1 MIITII
7 TYSNIYSNELNFSFL
22 CIDENALAG
31 TKKNYRLLELQTP
44 DALCQSMPQPNR
56 ELYLYKINI
65 EPNFS
70 TADVDN
76 NVKVFHNLLQSKR
89 SYGILTKKPI
99 PPLGLMKFYQS
110 FGEINTQID
119 PNPLKLRINNDRD
132 LDELKRFNWI
142 LYRYVLDVCKEF
154 FVYDLTDSF
163 ITVPINENG
172 IDWNIV
178 RSFQAWSEAK
188 EKPISER
195 KNATY
200 NENDWLH
207 KVVCK
212 WYGPDFESRYIVTRV
227 ASNQTPFSQ
236 FPNESYSSYA
246 AYVTDK
252 YPSVGSVVGKDQ
264 FLIEVKGITRNL
276 NLMHPG
282 DGEDGRRQRTSRGQ
296 ETLIPELCHNFNYPG
311 DLWLKAIVLPS
322 ALRRVYY
329 LLHAEHIRVSI
340 NQYVGLDVKDYI
352 PKPLRSQKM
361 PRNTPAQAR
370 HIQNPIIR
378 PRPEDQI
385 AKELK
390 ISDMRRLTALSGLP
404 GTESEE
410 PIDVERDFDQMYE
423 VDLDYYFAYINKKLS
438 VMSLSDRKRMEN
450 ELNPNR
456 LQMADFRGLLDTP
469 SDEKLCIQ
477 LLKTKLSSPV
487 PRGVEQHDILAAIT
501 TTSAGDLFHME
512 LFEVLGDAFLKF
524 GVSLSLMHNHQDWH
538 EGFLTAMKGR
548 IVGNRNLCYNAIK
561 MKLPGM
567 INKNNF
573 DPKDDWQPPMFK
585 VDDVIRVSVR

>member
-1 MIITII
+1 MT
-7 TYSNIYSNELNFSFL
+7 
-22 CIDENALAG
+22 AG
-31 TKKNYRLLELQTP
+31 TRKNYRLLELQTP
-44 DALCQSMPQPNR
+44 DALCQSMPKPNR
-56 ELYLYKINI
+56 ELFLYKINI

-70 TADVDN
+70 TAYVDE
-76 NVKVFHNLLQSKR
+76 NVKVFHNLLQSNR
-89 SYGILTKKPI
+89 SYGILTIKSI
-99 PPLGLMKFYQS
+99 PPLSLMKFYQS
-110 FGEINTQID
+110 FGELNTQID
-119 PNPLKLRINNDRD
+119 PNPLKLSINDDRE
-132 LDELKRFNWI
+132 LQQLKRFNCI
-142 LYRYVLDVCKEF
+142 LFRDILGICKKF
-154 FVYDLTDSF
+154 LVYELTDSF
-163 ITVPINENG
+163 ITVPINGND
-172 IDWNIV
+172 IDWDIV
-178 RSFQAWSEAK
+178 TSFQTWSEVK
-188 EKPISER
+188 EKPTSER
-195 KNATY
+195 INATY
-200 NENDWLH
+200 NKNDWLH

-212 WYGPDFESRYIVTRV
+212 WYSTDFESRYIVTRV

-246 AYVTDK
+246 AYVTEK
-252 YPSVGSVVGKDQ
+252 YPTIGKVIGKDQ

-282 DGEDGRRQRTSRGQ
+282 DSEDGRRQRTNRGQ
-296 ETLIPELCHNFNYPG
+296 EILIPELCHNFNYPG

-329 LLHAEHIRVSI
+329 LLHAEHIRISI
-340 NQYVGLDVKDYI
+340 NQYVGLNVKDYL
-352 PKPLRSQKM
+352 PKPLRQQM
-361 PRNTPAQAR
+361 PRNTPALAR

-390 ISDMRRLTALSGLP
+390 MSDMPRLNALNKLP

-423 VDLDYYFAYINKKLS
+423 VDLNYYYAYINKKLS
-438 VMSLSDRKRMEN
+438 VLSLTEKNRNEN

-456 LQMADFRGLLDTP
+456 FQMAEFRGLLDTP

-538 EGFLTAMKGR
+538 EGFLTAIKGQ

-585 VDDVIRVSVR
+585 VDDVIKVSFR

>member
-1 MIITII
+1 MFI
-7 TYSNIYSNELNFSFL
+7 FL
-22 CIDENALAG
+22 CVDQKASAG

-44 DALCQSMPQPNR
+44 NALFQSMPQPNR
-56 ELYLYKINI
+56 ELFLYKINI

-70 TADVDN
+70 TTEVDD
-76 NVKVFHNLLQSKR
+76 NVKVFHNLLQSNR
-89 SYGILTKKPI
+89 SYGILTMKPI

-119 PNPLKLRINNDRD
+119 PNPLKLIINNDRD
-132 LDELKRFNWI
+132 LEQLKRFNYI
-142 LYRYVLDVCKEF
+142 LFRDVLDVWKEF
-154 FVYDLTDSF
+154 FVYDLKDSF
-163 ITVPINENG
+163 ITVPINGNG
-172 IDWNIV
+172 IDWDIV
-178 RSFQAWSEAK
+178 KSFQTWSEVRI
-188 EKPISER
+188 KPISER
-195 KNATY
+195 DNATY
-200 NENDWLH
+200 NEKDWLH

-212 WYGPDFESRYIVTRV
+212 WYSTDFESRYIVTRV
-227 ASNQTPFSQ
+227 ANNETPFSQ
-236 FPNESYSSYA
+236 FPNQLYNSYA
-246 AYVTDK
+246 EYVMEK
-252 YPSVGSVVGKDQ
+252 YPTIGRVVGKDQ

-282 DGEDGRRQRTSRGQ
+282 DGEDGRRQRTNRGK
-296 ETLIPELCHNFNYPG
+296 EILIPELCHNFNYPG

-322 ALRRVYY
+322 ALRRVYF
-329 LLHAEHIRVSI
+329 LLHAEHIRISI
-340 NQYVGLDVKDYI
+340 NQYVGLDVKNYM
-352 PKPLRSQKM
+352 PKPLCSKKM
-361 PRNTPAQAR
+361 PRNTPTLTHAR

-390 ISDMRRLTALSGLP
+390 MSDVRRLNALKLP

-410 PIDVERDFDQMYE
+410 PTDIERNFDQLHG
-423 VDLDYYFAYINKKLS
+423 VDLDYYHAYINSKLS
-438 VMSLSDRKRMEN
+438 VMSLNDEN
-450 ELNPNR
+450 ELKPSR
-456 LQMADFRGLLDTP
+456 YQMAECRGLLDTP
-469 SDEKLCIQ
+469 SSDEKLCIQ

-501 TTSAGDLFHME
+501 TASAGDLFHME

-524 GVSLSLMHNHQDWH
+524 GASLSLMHNHQDWH
-538 EGFLTAMKGR
+538 EGFLSAMKGQ

-585 VDDVIRVSVR
+585 VDDVIKVSFRTPCKLKIFYI

>member
-1 MIITII
+1 M
-7 TYSNIYSNELNFSFL
+7 NFFNV
-22 CIDENALAG
+22 DKKATAG

-65 EPNFS
+65 QPNFS
-70 TADVDN
+70 TADVDD
-76 NVKVFHNLLQSKR
+76 NVKVFHNMLQSDR
-89 SYGILTKKPI
+89 SYGILTMKSI
-99 PPLGLMKFYQS
+99 PPLSLMKFYQS

-119 PNPLKLRINNDRD
+119 PNPLKLCINNDRD
-132 LDELKRFNWI
+132 LEQLKRFNCI
-142 LYRYVLDVCKEF
+142 LFQDVLRVCREF

-163 ITVPINENG
+163 ILVPINGNG

-178 RSFQAWSEAK
+178 RSFQTWSNAK
-188 EKPISER
+188 IKSISER
-195 KNATY
+195 TNATY
-200 NENDWLH
+200 NESDWLH
-207 KVVCK
+207 KVICK
-212 WYGPDFESRYIVTRV
+212 WYGTDFELRYIVTRV
-227 ASNQTPFSQ
+227 ITDLTPFSP
-236 FPNESYSSYA
+236 FPNETYNSYA
-246 AYVTDK
+246 DYATK
-252 YPSVGSVVGKDQ
+252 NYPTIERVVGKDQ
-264 FLIEVKGITRNL
+264 FLFEVKGITRNL

-282 DGEDGRRQRTSRGQ
+282 EGEDGRRRGTNRGK
-296 ETLIPELCHNFNYPG
+296 EILIPELCHNFNYPG

-329 LLHAEHIRVSI
+329 LLHADQIRISI
-340 NQYVGLDVKDYI
+340 NQYVGLDVKDYM
-352 PKPLRSQKM
+352 PAPLRSKKM
-361 PRNTPAQAR
+361 PRNTPTQAR

-378 PRPEDQI
+378 PRPEDQV

-390 ISDMRRLTALSGLP
+390 TSDMQRLNALSGLP

-410 PIDVERDFDQMYE
+410 PIDIERNFDRMYE
-423 VDLDYYFAYINKKLS
+423 IDLDYYFAYINNKLG
-438 VMSLSDRKRMEN
+438 VMSLSDQKRNEN
-450 ELNPNR
+450 ELKPSR
-456 LQMADFRGLLDTP
+456 FQMAEYRGLPDAP
-469 SDEKLCIQ
+469 SDEKLRIQ

-524 GVSLSLMHNHQDWH
+524 GVSLSLMHNHQNWH
-538 EGFLTAMKGR
+538 EGFLTAMKGQ

-567 INKNNF
+567 INKNIF
-573 DPKDDWQPPMFK
+573 EPRDDWQPPMFK
-585 VDDVIRVSVR
+585 VDDVVKVSFAVTVYGEHIVFV